1 MRLLAAAAVA
11 LSAAATA
18 AASQPILVLG
28 DATPVPTGFTRCAAT
43 PRSAGADLECV
54 LTLPAPTA
62 GNAHAPPARIL
73 IRTEFTPA
81 RCASS
86 EAQVVQMSPEPTT
99 KGLPVVE
106 HPSAHR
112 AGCPS

>member
-1 MRLLAAAAVA
+1 MRLLVVATLA
-11 LSAAATA
+11 LSASATA
-18 AASQPILVLG
+18 AASQPIIVLS
-28 DATPVPTGFTRCAAT
+28 DATPTPMGESRCVAA
-43 PRSAGADLECV
+43 PGASGADVECV

-62 GNAHAPPARIL
+62 GSAHAPPARIL

-86 EAQVVQMSPEPTT
+86 RAQVVEMRQEPAT

-106 HPSAHR
+106 HPSAQR